1 MTVMGIHRPDTVIV
15 FLITGQHRN
24 QQPGIQCAL
33 NVVIRKLNNANPL
46 EGGIKQGWLAKGTLY
61 PEGSSEAAPKLWR
74 GSDEA
79 ANAADGCTTNLEPAA
94 PHGFKFHVCRV
105 LDNWQ

>member
-46 EGGIKQGWLAKGTLY
+46 EGGIKQGPATVATDVPRYPYIARLARFLEAPVIQISQQAVVVRQFGQRVGRAVRGEIIRRGT
-61 PEGSSEAAPKLWR
+61 
-74 GSDEA
+74 
-79 ANAADGCTTNLEPAA
+79 
-94 PHGFKFHVCRV
+94 HV
-105 LDNWQ
+105 